1 MKSMLPCAPPAI
13 RLAQILLAIGL
24 FAAGCSGESDRVTD
38 RASVDRIEIVT
49 MESFPVQITVIAEG
63 FLPDSCTEI
72 GAITRDRNG
81 KAFTVTI
88 GTVRDPNLIC
98 AQATVPF
105 RVPVPLD
112 VRGLPAGT
120 YTVDVNGV
128 IVSFTLDTDNTPPAG

>member
-1 MKSMLPCAPPAI
+1 
-13 RLAQILLAIGL
+13 
-24 FAAGCSGESDRVTD
+24 
-38 RASVDRIEIVT
+38 
-49 MESFPVQITVIAEG
+49 MESSPVQITVIAEG
-63 FLPDSCTEI
+63 VLPDSCTEI

-81 KAFTVTI
+81 KAFTVII

-98 AQATVPF
+98 AQATVQF

-128 IVSFTLDTDNTPPAG
+128 SVSFTLDTDNTPPAG